1 MFDKDYIETSKAKEA
16 KTLNF
21 EEMMQS
27 FKEQLQFVDFT
38 EDEFNEFSYIDQD
51 YDKPTNTISTQNQF
65 QNQN

>member
-1 MFDKDYIETSKAKEA
+1 MFDKDYIETSKDKEA